1 MRVAIV
7 SGAATIVL
15 AALSFL
21 SQFCGTAFAA
31 HDCGPTGVTC
41 LIVGESA
48 SIRVTSGLLG
58 LQCYYPNLQ
67 KDHELITLHSR
78 VQPPTVTG
86 RPKVIFNSPTIKAW
100 EVGTLATV
108 QTTENTRPGQYTVSL
123 LGTGADCGSYPGFTW
138 YFWVVPK
145 ITGGNQV
152 WSFGGPEPAGYPA
165 EITLTAL
172 PANRP
177 PYKWDL
183 TYGQQFLRFPNGKAY
198 ITTLTN
204 TVKVHGIKPWDGQ
217 GLTQAAVSVG
227 DGGLLSFGHLVKVRA
242 PKSLEIQGLRQRA
255 DTNRGYTSTA
265 IYVLVDQVGQDI
277 RGPAIPVNIVWNS
290 SFKHDFIANTNWV
303 REQTGRQFAVDPH
316 DFRFNIFPRTSGDH
330 PAVDGKP
337 KAQAPH
343 GGAVKV
349 DCWDVSVY
357 VGSKEFREGI
367 KVDTQTW
374 LRYAD
379 HATPEANCPD

>member
-1 MRVAIV
+1 MRSLI
-7 SGAATIVL
+7 ATIAALPL
-15 AALSFL
+15 AALLLL
-21 SQFCGTAFAA
+21 SALAKPAYAA

-48 SIRVTSGLLG
+48 SIRVSSRLLG
-58 LQCYYPNLQ
+58 LSCLDPKTGLP
-67 KDHELITLHSR
+67 DHELITLTSR
-78 VQPPTVTG
+78 VQPTNVTG
-86 RPKVIFNSPTIKAW
+86 RPKVVFNSTTIKAW
-100 EVGTLATV
+100 EIGTLVTV
-108 QTTENTRPGQYTVSL
+108 QTTVFTRPGQYTISI
-123 LGTGADCGSYPGFTW
+123 LGTGAHCGQYPGFTW
-138 YFWVVPK
+138 FFWIVPK
-145 ITGGNQV
+145 ISGGNQV
-152 WSFGGPEPAGYPA
+152 WHFGGPEPAGYPT

-183 TYGQQFLRFPNGKAY
+183 TYGQLFLRFPNGKAY
-198 ITTLTN
+198 ITTQTN
-204 TVKVHGIKPWDGQ
+204 TVKVHGIKPWDGR
-217 GLTQAAVSVG
+217 GLTHVAVTVG
-227 DGGLLSFGHLVKVRA
+227 DGGLLSFGHAVKVRA

-265 IYVLVDQVGQDI
+265 IYLLVDQLGQDI
-277 RGPAIPVNIVWNS
+277 KGPPIPANIVWNS
-290 SFKHDFIANTNWV
+290 SFKHNFIANTNWV

-316 DFRFNIFPRTSGDH
+316 DFRFNIFPRTSGGH

-337 KAQAPH
+337 RAQIPH
-343 GGAVKV
+343 GGNVKV

-379 HATPEANCPD
+379 HATPEADCPD